1 MGTLAQEKQLINQN
15 RTKTIL
21 VVEDNQPMNEA
32 ICDILEINGY
42 IALSAGDGVEGLAL
56 MQKQRPDVVLC
67 DIMMPRMD
75 GYSLLQ
81 HARSDEQLRTVPFIF
96 LTARSSVQDRR
107 QAKSIGIEDYLIK
120 PVDTQDLLLA
130 LANVLRREASTQLQ
144 TERQVD
150 LLRTQI
156 VSALQH
162 EFRTPLTFI
171 LGYAE
176 LLADGPPES
185 MDVETLRA
193 ATSAILEGGHR
204 LQNLIE
210 KFLLLADMQHRRE
223 LPDSVSSM
231 NAIELMAA
239 QAQAHSKAAT
249 EAGLAFSLDCDVDDP
264 TIFVEP
270 NYLREAIGRLIENA
284 IQYRRARST
293 RIRLS
298 ICAIDGYLG
307 LRVIDDGRGIPVDQ
321 LAILSNP
328 FVQIDRENR
337 IVPGM
342 GLGLALVNHI
352 ARLHGGRLQIESTAG
367 QGSTFTLWLPLP
379 PERK

>member
-1 MGTLAQEKQLINQN
+1 MAQNK
-15 RTKTIL
+15 TKTIL
-21 VVEDNQPMNEA
+21 VVEDNQAMNAA
-32 ICDILEINGY
+32 ICDIFDLNSY
-42 IALSAGDGVEGLAL
+42 TVLSASDGVDGLNL
-56 MQKQRPDVVLC
+56 MQRQRPDVVLC

-81 HARSDEQLRTVPFIF
+81 HARSDEHLRTVPFIF
-96 LTARSSVQDRR
+96 LTARSSTEDRR
-107 QAKSIGIEDYLIK
+107 QAKRIGIEDYLIK

-130 LANVLRREASTQLQ
+130 LANVLRREENAQAQ

-176 LLADGPPES
+176 LLAES
-185 MDVETLRA
+185 PWESVDVETLRA
-193 ATSAILEGGHR
+193 ATAAILEGGHR
-204 LQNLIE
+204 LQSMIE

-223 LPDSVSSM
+223 LPNSVTT
-231 NAIELMAA
+231 IDTVDLMAA
-239 QAQAHSKAAT
+239 QAQAQSKAAT
-249 EAGLAFSLDCDVDDP
+249 DAGLAFSLDCDVDDP
-264 TIFVEP
+264 TIFAEP
-270 NYLREAIGRLIENA
+270 TYIREAIGRLIENA
-284 IQYRRARST
+284 IQYRRETSAH
-293 RIRLS
+293 IRLS
-298 ICAIDGYLG
+298 IAAIDGYLG
-307 LRVIDDGRGIPVDQ
+307 LRVIDDGRGIPADK
-321 LAILSNP
+321 LAALRNP
-328 FVQIDRENR
+328 FAQIDRENR
-337 IVPGM
+337 VVPGI

-379 PERK
+379 PETT